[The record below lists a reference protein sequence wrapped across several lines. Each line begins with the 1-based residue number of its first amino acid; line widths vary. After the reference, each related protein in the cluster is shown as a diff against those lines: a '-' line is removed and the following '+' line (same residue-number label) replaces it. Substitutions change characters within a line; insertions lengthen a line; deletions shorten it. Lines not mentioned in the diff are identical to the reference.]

1 MNITEFA
8 NPELFI
14 NPKISKNIDKNFF
27 VKNYNSSYDAY
38 HSQRLKNMTGGSI
51 VKNVKNKFSK
61 LMDNELFFNFI
72 ILLILIAILALF
84 LFYRYK
90 KKQKKMKKMK
100 KFYSSGMYKKY
111 QQKLLNKINKKQK
124 NEKNMKIIDSLTKT
138 KSLKAFN
145 DVF

>member
-1 MNITEFA
+1 MNFTDYA

-27 VKNYNSSYDAY
+27 SKNYNSSYDNY
-38 HSQRLKNMTGGSI
+38 HSQRLKMMNGGSI
-51 VKNVKNKFSK
+51 IKTVKNKFSK
-61 LMDNELFFNFI
+61 FMDNEFFFNFVV
-72 ILLILIAILALF
+72 LLIFLIILALF

-111 QQKLLNKINKKQK
+111 QEKLLNKIKKQHNNK
-124 NEKNMKIIDSLTKT
+124 KNMKIIDSLTKT
-138 KSLKAFN
+138 KSLKAYN

>member
-1 MNITEFA
+1 MNLSELS

-14 NPKISKNIDKNFF
+14 NPKISKNIDNSFF
-27 VKNYNSSYDAY
+27 KKNYNSSYDSY
-38 HSQRLKNMTGGSI
+38 HSQRLKSIGGGNI
-51 VKNVKNKFSK
+51 IKNVKNKFSK
-61 LMDNELFFNFI
+61 LMENEIFFNLC
-72 ILLILIAILALF
+72 ILLIFLIILVIF

-90 KKQKKMKKMK
+90 KKQSKIKKMK

-111 QQKLLNKINKKQK
+111 QEKLLDKINKKQK
-124 NEKNMKIIDSLTKT
+124 NKKNMKIIDSLTKT